1 MYYSYEVYISCLDD
15 LDVENCA
22 ENDENDNNDNKDLI
36 LV

>member
-1 MYYSYEVYISCLDD
+1 MEYCDYLE
-15 LDVENCA
+15 VENSA